1 VTPEE
6 NIEKNIEI
14 VVAQLKGAF
23 SLVLMTE
30 DKLIGLK
37 DPFGFHP
44 LALGKLGNSYVFAS
58 ETCAFNLIGAE
69 FIREVEAGEMVVI
82 DKEGIKSTKI
92 LPNKRKALC
101 VFEFVYFARPDSN
114 IYGEN
119 VALSRQKMGRKL
131 AREYPVQADLNN

>member
-1 VTPEE
+1 
-6 NIEKNIEI
+6 
-14 VVAQLKGAF
+14 
-23 SLVLMTE
+23 MTE

-44 LALGKLGNSYVFAS
+44 LAIGKLGDSYVFSS

-69 FIREVEAGEMVVI
+69 FIREVEPGEMVVI
-82 DKEGIKSTKI
+82 DKEGMKSIKVLS
-92 LPNKRKALC
+92 NNRKALC

-119 VALSRQKMGRKL
+119 VALSRQKNGSKISPGTPGASRH
-131 AREYPVQADLNN
+131 NSSCT